1 MDIITVEP
9 SEHRTLLQRQLGL
22 ILLFKPSTRL
32 VSLCYVVVS
41 VCRSRLAAACHP
53 VLAALASE
61 RRLSIQN
68 KDQPALSHLGP
79 I

>member
-1 MDIITVEP
+1 MTVKLAKYC
-9 SEHRTLLQRQLGL
+9 TLQRQLGL

-32 VSLCYVVVS
+32 VSLCYAGLIVY
-41 VCRSRLAAACHP
+41 RFRLTAACHP

-68 KDQPALSHLGP
+68 KDQHALSHQGP